1 MNTKDKAKEL
11 LKKILG
17 KNPNRQ
23 EGISSIDVLYA
34 KLCIITMIDELLNEL
49 DSQNH
54 IQINYWYEV
63 KHEIEKL

>member
-1 MNTKDKAKEL
+1 MTPQEKANDL

-34 KLCIITMIDELLNEL
+34 KLCIITMIEELLNEL

-63 KHEIEKL
+63 KHELEKL